1 MFALAVF
8 LAVVVT
14 TGDDDCAPPSTADTL
29 ATLSLAGRLAGL
41 LGRGLVLIS
50 LPGRESGCAPAS

>member
-1 MFALAVF
+1 MAVF

-14 TGDDDCAPPSTADTL
+14 AGDDDCTPPSTTDTL
-29 ATLSLAGRLAGL
+29 ATLSLAGRLAGV

-50 LPGRESGCAPAS
+50 LPGGESGCAPTS